1 METVINTPQNFQNF
15 DLSYDESI
23 VAIGSKGIIEIRNAT
38 TGSLINTLKTP
49 VYEIKRSIPGFE
61 IIIII
66 GAIALV
72 IFWKRRRRDSN

>member
-1 METVINTPQNFQNF
+1 MINTHQNFRNF

-23 VAIGSKGIIEIRNAT
+23 MAIGAKGIIEIRNAT

-49 VYEIKRSIPGFE
+49 VYEIKRPIPGFE
-61 IIIII
+61 IIILI

-72 IFWKRRRRDSN
+72 IFWKRKRRGSN